1 MKQLFSYKGF
11 FAYLAMVFI
20 NAFVDLGHKIIIQ
33 NTVFKMYDGDTQIIL
48 TAVVNGLILLPFI
61 LLFTPS
67 GFLADKYPKPQIMR
81 NSAIFAII
89 ATLLIT
95 LCYSQGWFIA
105 AFALTFV
112 MGIQSAIYSPAK
124 YGYLKEL
131 IGVKKLAEGNALVQ
145 AITIVSILASTFVF
159 SALFE
164 YLLIDVEL
172 DSTATIM
179 QSVVVLGWVFV
190 ALSIAEWLFSRQL
203 ENTKERD
210 DNKVFVKD
218 DYLKGIYLKA
228 NFKTIFEKREV
239 WLSIVGLSLFWA
251 VSQVMLA
258 TFPAFAKETLAIDN
272 TLIIQAI
279 LGSTGIGIVIGSLWA
294 ARISKNHIELGLIPI
309 AAIGFALLLGGV
321 AGLTSAYAM
330 AAMFLGLGIAGGLLI
345 VPLNS
350 LMQYH
355 ANEDELGT
363 VLAGNNLVQNATML
377 SFLIATIALVSLGF
391 SSVNIFYLL
400 MTIALA
406 GAVYTVYQLPHSLI
420 TIIAAL
426 LLNRKYKVDVLGFDN
441 LPESKGLLLLGNH
454 ISWIDGI
461 LLQMVCPRKVR
472 FVMLRSIYNLW
483 YLKPLMKFFGCIP
496 ISSGNS
502 KDSLEAVNQ
511 ALKNGDVVCLF
522 PEGAISRTGSL
533 GVFRTG
539 FERVVDDV
547 DGVIVPFYL
556 HGLWGSRLSRANSKK
571 LQKNTGNGFR
581 RNISITFG
589 KPLSMNTPANVVK
602 HKVFELSYEAWD
614 FQTSKA
620 DPLAL
625 TWLRTAFKHKGDV
638 SVIDSNG
645 QVFSNRKLVVA
656 TTLFASKIAR
666 MDKSQNIGLML
677 PASSAAVITNMAVLL
692 KGKTTVNLN
701 YTTSVSS
708 VQKGIEN
715 AEIKTVFTSKKFIQK
730 LTSRNIDVEAMLK
743 NVNVVYLEEL
753 KTQISKVSFVS
764 VLLATYI
771 LPVKVFHFMFG
782 KKVSL
787 NDNAAILFSSGSE
800 GEPKGVMLSHHNFI
814 ANIKQISDVLRT
826 REDEVVMGSLPPF
839 HSFGLTV
846 TTLLPLIEGVPV
858 VCHPD
863 PTDVLN
869 ISKAISRYKVTL
881 LCATATFLRLYTR
894 NKKVQPLMLES
905 LRTVVAGAE
914 KLPETVRSEFKAKF
928 NVDIYEG
935 YGATETTPVASV
947 NMPDQLDQNNWRVQ
961 QGNKSGTVGMP
972 LPGCAFRI
980 VDPISLESLPA
991 GESGLILISGNQVMS
1006 GYLKD
1011 EAKTKEVIVELDGR
1025 RWYKTGDKGYLD
1037 CDGFLS
1043 IVDRYS
1049 RFAKV
1054 GGEMVS
1060 LTAVE
1065 EAVCT
1070 SLTALNINNLDKAS
1084 SSKANSDNE
1093 IPDTNE
1099 AVEILAVNLPDAKKG
1114 ERIVLLSNIAI
1125 DLKAL
1130 KDMLISQQVNAL
1142 MLPSDIYQ
1150 VNELP
1155 KLGSGKSD
1163 FAGAKKLAV
1172 KLASATETT
1181 A

>member
-33 NTVFKMYDGDTQIIL
+33 NTVFKMYDGDIQIIL

-159 SALFE
+159 SAFFE

-190 ALSIAEWLFSRQL
+190 VLSVVEWLFSRQL
-203 ENTKERD
+203 EKTKERD

-218 DYLKGIYLKA
+218 DYLKGTYLKA

-239 WLSIVGLSLFWA
+239 WLSIVGLSIFWA

-309 AAIGFALLLGGV
+309 AAVGFAFLLGGV
-321 AGLTSAYAM
+321 AGLTSVYSM
-330 AAMFLGLGIAGGLLI
+330 AAMFLGLGVAGGLLI

-355 ANEDELGT
+355 AKENELGT
-363 VLAGNNLVQNATML
+363 VLAGNNLVQNVTML
-377 SFLIATIALVSLGF
+377 SFLI
-391 SSVNIFYLL
+391 
-400 MTIALA
+400 
-406 GAVYTVYQLPHSLI
+406 VYTVYQLPHSLI
-420 TIIAAL
+420 TILAAL
-426 LLNRKYKVDVLGFDN
+426 VLNRKYKIDVLGFDN

-502 KDSLEAVNQ
+502 KGSLDAVNQ

-589 KPLSMNTPANVVK
+589 KPLVMNTPANVLK
-602 HKVFELSYEAWD
+602 HEVFELSYDAWD
-614 FQTSKA
+614 LQTSKS

-625 TWLRTAFKHKGDV
+625 TWLRTAFKHKSDV

-645 QVFSNRKLVVA
+645 QVFSNRKLVIA

-715 AEIKTVFTSKKFIQK
+715 AEIKTVFTSKKFVQK
-730 LTSRNIDVEAMLK
+730 LISKNIDVEAMLK
-743 NVNVVYLEEL
+743 NVKVVYLEEL
-753 KTQISKVSFVS
+753 KTQISKVRFVS
-764 VLLATYI
+764 VLLATYL
-771 LPVKVFHFMFG
+771 LPVNVFHFLFG
-782 KKVSL
+782 KTVSL

-800 GEPKGVMLSHHNFI
+800 GIPKGIMLSHHNFI
-814 ANIKQISDVLRT
+814 ANIRQISDVLRT

-846 TTLLPLIEGVPV
+846 TTFLPLIEGVPV

-869 ISKAISRYKVTL
+869 ISKAISKYKATL

-928 NVDIYEG
+928 NTDIYEG

-947 NMPDQLDQNNWRVQ
+947 NMPDQLDQNDWRVQ
-961 QGNKSGTVGMP
+961 QGNKPGTVGMP

-1065 EAVCT
+1065 EAIF
-1070 SLTALNINNLDKAS
+1070 SALNLNDLDKATS
-1084 SSKANSDNE
+1084 NKASADNDNV
-1093 IPDTNE
+1093 DTQQ
-1099 AVEILAVNLPDAKKG
+1099 AVDILAVNLPDAKKG

-1125 DLKAL
+1125 DLKGL

-1150 VNELP
+1150 VDELP

-1163 FAGAKKLAV
+1163 FAGAKNLAGQ
-1172 KLASATETT
+1172 LAEETETNT
-1181 A
+1181 